1 MGREERTVI
10 KIGMPLTLEPNQDTD
25 EEPETFY
32 CKLVEQDNQMLYI
45 DYPVNE
51 KTGRIGF
58 FFEGTQFKVT
68 FVGED
73 QSIYMFT
80 TEVKER
86 KKLQIP
92 VLAIHNPGK
101 EKMIRI
107 QRRQYVRVET
117 AVDVSVQGLK
127 GRQDPFTTI
136 TLDISGGGAA
146 IIPPDHHQ
154 LHEEDQVEV
163 WFVIPLTSGETHYIH
178 TTSRIVRIFQEKSTK
193 RDQLSLEFIHIDH
206 RDRELLIRFCFERQ
220 LLWRRSRVR

>member
-1 MGREERTVI
+1 MI
-10 KIGMPLTLEPNQDTD
+10 KIGMSLTLEPNQDND
-25 EEPETFY
+25 EEPETFR
-32 CKLVEQDNQMLYI
+32 CKLVEQDDQMLYI

-51 KTGRIGF
+51 KTGRTGF

-73 QSIYMFT
+73 QSIYMFN

-101 EKMIRI
+101 KKMIRI

-117 AVDVSVQGLK
+117 AVDVSVQGLP
-127 GRQDPFTTI
+127 GRQEPFTTI

-146 IIPPDHHQ
+146 VIPPEYHQ
-154 LHEEDQVEV
+154 LQEQDHLEV
-163 WFVIPLTSGETHYIH
+163 WFVIPLTSGETHYIKAI
-178 TTSRIVRIFQEKSTK
+178 SRIVRIFQEKATN
-193 RDQLSLEFIHIDH
+193 RDQLSLEFMQIDN
-206 RDRELLIRFCFERQ
+206 RDREVLIRFCFERQ